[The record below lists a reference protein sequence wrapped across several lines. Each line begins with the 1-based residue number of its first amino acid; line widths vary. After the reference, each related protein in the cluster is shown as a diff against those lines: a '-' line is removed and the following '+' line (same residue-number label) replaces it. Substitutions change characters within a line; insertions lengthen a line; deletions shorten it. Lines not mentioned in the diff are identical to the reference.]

1 MFKIYVAKLSFN
13 NNKPQLVYLTDYAG
27 WAEFVAQAFFFSFD
41 NEGFRSVMSFFV
53 TIEYNLRK
61 MGKA

>member
-27 WAEFVAQAFFFSFD
+27 WAEFVARAFFFSVD
-41 NEGFRSVMSFFV
+41 NEHFRSIMNFFV
-53 TIEYNLRK
+53 GLKYNL
-61 MGKA
+61 

>member
-27 WAEFVAQAFFFSFD
+27 WAEFVAEGPFFSID
-41 NEGFRSVMSFFV
+41 NEHFRSIMNFFV
-53 TIEYNLRK
+53 GLNTIYEK
-61 MGKA
+61 

>member
-27 WAEFVAQAFFFSFD
+27 WAEFVARAFFFSVD
-41 NEGFRSVMSFFV
+41 NEYFRSIMNFFV
-53 TIEYNLRK
+53 GLKYNLWK